1 MPKKQYD
8 QYFLPEH
15 RITASATLV
24 NGLTT
29 EKLQSLGAHHWT
41 KGKSDILAAFLNERK
56 DLPIVAHSAK
66 YDRDEVL
73 GPAYDRVGNIK
84 NLPDSSRWRCTFE
97 LSYRLPKSN
106 ARNLDEVLEALGMN
120 PRKDDEPHNAIHD
133 AMLCGE
139 VYKKLIK
146 LQNPS
151 KP

>member
-1 MPKKQYD
+1 M
-8 QYFLPEH
+8 
-15 RITASATLV
+15 V
-24 NGLTT
+24 
-29 EKLQSLGAHHWT
+29 
-41 KGKSDILAAFLNERK
+41 AFLNERK

-73 GPAYDRVGNIK
+73 GPAFDRVENIR
-84 NLPDSSRWRCTFE
+84 NLPDSSRWRCTYS
-97 LSYRLPKSN
+97 LSFRLPKVG
-106 ARNLDEVLEALGMN
+106 ARNLDEVLVALGMEA
-120 PRKDDEPHNAIHD
+120 RKEDAPHNAIQD